1 MYAPLDKLT
10 SVTCLENAK
19 KEKAYPY
26 PPAGICHK
34 VCSELAFA
42 EDPAH
47 QKMAWMRSTGNSHSG
62 KGTQCYNAKFCS
74 DPLISLVLMVGKSV
88 WDKQTMH
95 CFVVILKY
103 WRSTPVVSEPQV
115 YKRNKKVLLVKAS
128 KRELLNMNPSDSSS
142 SSQPIHHST
151 PLCIDRLP
159 SSLKKTLG
167 NKIDQLVEFTHV
179 PEDFR
184 TPATEYPLI
193 SPYSFYQR
201 QKKSTLTSI
210 HYLIN
215 RNPSPPPKEVIQ
227 SYHLQQCGAVR
238 LILTLHERRSLLI
251 TAKVALLDTTFKE
264 YQHALIGALVTTLSN
279 GSVILTIAPNF
290 TMRLSDPTISQR
302 LKIQIQLVGVIQ
314 DSNVEQATLHHQV
327 LYRVQDHALDLNL
340 PNTTGKR
347 PGMSKQTLLRGPSF
361 RRINMIS
368 LVQVQTTHDQ
378 HDPPVDIDD
387 KDYARRQRNKKKK
400 KLLQAPCS
408 FKRPEPPDDAE
419 SALMPRKKPMLRKTK
434 LSQKGSVD
442 YHYQSV
448 DTIPCIATLRSYEEE
463 FPPLVTQTDEK
474 KITRRPY
481 VIPQGIAPHGYQAT
495 TPQEEVLNWHT
506 DNVKQVAELR
516 NRLSA
521 QAFQLDQELKAYI
534 DNRYFGPEFQKKN
547 RELDQVKAQLRQIEM
562 DKSKTIVPQALTVDS
577 LSIYPKHYTLYSP
590 VLFPFTYSP
599 PETPDYDSIFKYTYH
614 LARQANTKKSIS
626 PQERRY
632 SSQPQQSQPSLQPR
646 PHSPWKPG
654 NFFREETSSNVPTKD
669 KGIKEGS
676 PAPGRSIYT
685 LTLDTQS
692 HSEKITEESEDGTTE
707 TSEQEDE
714 ESKEDYEADLS
725 AISMVNPVEEEIIMA
740 IAEKSAS

>member
-1 MYAPLDKLT
+1 
-10 SVTCLENAK
+10 
-19 KEKAYPY
+19 
-26 PPAGICHK
+26 
-34 VCSELAFA
+34 
-42 EDPAH
+42 
-47 QKMAWMRSTGNSHSG
+47 
-62 KGTQCYNAKFCS
+62 
-74 DPLISLVLMVGKSV
+74 
-88 WDKQTMH
+88 MH

-227 SYHLQQCGAVR
+227 SYHLQQCDYTHLHLGAVR

-340 PNTTGKR
+340 PNTTGKVLFMFIDSA
-347 PGMSKQTLLRGPSF
+347 GGPAIVNIP
-361 RRINMIS
+361 RMI
-368 LVQVQTTHDQ
+368 TTEELSSIIPLEWITDYEKAFPKEH
-378 HDPPVDIDD
+378 IDVH
-387 KDYARRQRNKKKK
+387 
-400 KLLQAPCS
+400 
-408 FKRPEPPDDAE
+408 
-419 SALMPRKKPMLRKTK
+419 T
-434 LSQKGSVD
+434 
-442 YHYQSV
+442 
-448 DTIPCIATLRSYEEE
+448 
-463 FPPLVTQTDEK
+463 
-474 KITRRPY
+474 
-481 VIPQGIAPHGYQAT
+481 T
-495 TPQEEVLNWHT
+495 TP
-506 DNVKQVAELR
+506 
-516 NRLSA
+516 
-521 QAFQLDQELKAYI
+521 
-534 DNRYFGPEFQKKN
+534 P
-547 RELDQVKAQLRQIEM
+547 
-562 DKSKTIVPQALTVDS
+562 TITHNSDRTV
-577 LSIYPKHYTLYSP
+577 T
-590 VLFPFTYSP
+590 T
-599 PETPDYDSIFKYTYH
+599 IF
-614 LARQANTKKSIS
+614 R
-626 PQERRY
+626 
-632 SSQPQQSQPSLQPR
+632 
-646 PHSPWKPG
+646 
-654 NFFREETSSNVPTKD
+654 
-669 KGIKEGS
+669 
-676 PAPGRSIYT
+676 
-685 LTLDTQS
+685 
-692 HSEKITEESEDGTTE
+692 
-707 TSEQEDE
+707 
-714 ESKEDYEADLS
+714 DL
-725 AISMVNPVEEEIIMA
+725 E
-740 IAEKSAS
+740 